1 LAWYAGV
8 ARNIPKG
15 AMMQAQEPIVKVGT
29 KLDERTRVTKILN
42 DGVMVNVKGQI
53 ETKWT
58 FQEIERKLEK

>member
-1 LAWYAGV
+1 
-8 ARNIPKG
+8 
-15 AMMQAQEPIVKVGT
+15 MMQAQEPIVKVGT